1 MTMSLLCPVILVLV
15 RCSRWLELAGWG
27 TAKGCLR
34 TNIVFFG
41 LSAPGQE
48 RSFKHSCFWGLPT
61 GSHDH
66 RFQAENTRGRSDL
79 FHLTM
84 TWKRLGLNRYKT
96 DLC

>member
-1 MTMSLLCPVILVLV
+1 MSCDAGSGQVQ
-15 RCSRWLELAGWG
+15 SLARTGWQG
-27 TAKGCLR
+27 TTKGCLPA
-34 TNIVFFG
+34 NFG

-66 RFQAENTRGRSDL
+66 RFEAENTRGRSDL

-84 TWKRLGLNRYKT
+84 TWKRLGLNRDKT